1 MNCVQWMVASGK
13 NDLLSS
19 DDGHGMGADGLFV
32 LHVFL
37 RGRLK
42 NSVKEEVL

>member
-1 MNCVQWMVASGK
+1 MIF
-13 NDLLSS
+13 LTS

-32 LHVFL
+32 LHVFI

-42 NSVKEEVL
+42 NLVKEEVTPFIL